1 MKRKSLSRVLPLL
14 AALMSVVVA
23 ALFIVPT
30 FASAQAGPGYGA
42 FGGGHQKPT
51 IVLVHGAWADSS
63 SWDELIP
70 ILQHEGYTVDA
81 PPNPLRGLTSDSA
94 YLTSYLKT
102 ISGPIVLVGHSYG
115 GAVITNAATG
125 NPNVKALVY
134 VDAFAPAAGETLEQL
149 TFARP
154 GSCLAGGGNLSNVF
168 NFGVDPSQPVGDS
181 DLYLKIPPGT
191 DYAGFASCFATDVP
205 TQEAD
210 LLGIIQRPLAL
221 GAFTTPSGTPAWAS
235 IPSWAVIGTDDQ
247 AIPPA
252 ELTFMAQRAHSHITH
267 VKAGHLSMVTQP
279 WSVASVITQAAF
291 ATS

>member
-14 AALMSVVVA
+14 AALISVVVA

-94 YLTSYLKT
+94 YLASYLKS

-134 VDAFAPAAGETLEQL
+134 VDAFAPAAGESALGLDSTK
-149 TFARP
+149 P
-154 GSCLAGGGNLSNVF
+154 GSALGAGPTKVF
-168 NFGVDPSQPVGDS
+168 NFVPFPGASKGD
-181 DLYLKIPPGT
+181 
-191 DYAGFASCFATDVP
+191 
-205 TQEAD
+205 
-210 LLGIIQRPLAL
+210 
-221 GAFTTPSGTPAWAS
+221 
-235 IPSWAVIGTDDQ
+235 
-247 AIPPA
+247 A
-252 ELTFMAQRAHSHITH
+252 ELY
-267 VKAGHLSMVTQP
+267 VKP
-279 WSVASVITQAAF
+279 SVFERAF
-291 ATS
+291 ANGL

>member
-14 AALMSVVVA
+14 AALISVVVA

-115 GAVITNAATG
+115 GSVITDAATG

-134 VDAFAPAAGETLEQL
+134 VDAFIPDEGESVMDLLTPKNPEEPGLNLEEL
-149 TFARP
+149 
-154 GSCLAGGGNLSNVF
+154 F
-168 NFGVDPSQPVGDS
+168 NFVPFPGAPKGDA
-181 DLYLKIPPGT
+181 DLYLKPEVLP
-191 DYAGFASCFATDVP
+191 V
-205 TQEAD
+205 
-210 LLGIIQRPLAL
+210 
-221 GAFTTPSGTPAWAS
+221 
-235 IPSWAVIGTDDQ
+235 
-247 AIPPA
+247 
-252 ELTFMAQRAHSHITH
+252 
-267 VKAGHLSMVTQP
+267 
-279 WSVASVITQAAF
+279 AF
-291 ATS
+291 ANGLPASEAAVLAAT